1 MKQPSKPTLRQK
13 KIIVRAGLDPNEW
26 SVRKDNDQYLYLV
39 ERSIEQRKTVIIDKA
54 MLEVMKEKS
63 PEPTKAIRA

>member
-13 KIIVRAGLDPNEW
+13 KIIVRAGLDPDKW

-39 ERSIEQRKTVIIDKA
+39 DRGMEQRETLVIDKSTGEA
-54 MLEVMKEKS
+54 VAEKR
-63 PEPTKAIRA
+63 P